1 MHFPKLAFTKQG
13 ESRPLHQSTFHNQK
27 MNFKT
32 VAQCLAI
39 SAMIAMF
46 ASPLLNFLNL
56 TKVPYIVVSMV
67 CGVFMLCTEFP
78 VFSFIF
84 AKESRCGRLVA
95 VLQTPIYKCC
105 SYAVYSVAISLSM
118 GTIFAFS
125 MISPILTL
133 LASIC
138 YGASI
143 FFDRKE
149 ASGAIFGGQSSDM
162 QVQRTES
169 SV

>member
-1 MHFPKLAFTKQG
+1 MHFPKLALTKQG
-13 ESRPLHQSTFHNQK
+13 ESRPLHHSTFSSQR
-27 MNFKT
+27 MNFQRIG
-32 VAQCLAI
+32 QCLAI

-46 ASPLLNFLNL
+46 ASPLLNFLSP
-56 TKVPYIVVSMV
+56 TKIPYIVVSMV

-95 VLQTPIYKCC
+95 ALQTPIYKCC

-133 LASIC
+133 LASIS
-138 YGASI
+138 YGVSM
-143 FFDRKE
+143 FFGRKE
-149 ASGAIFGGQSSDM
+149 ASGAIFGEQSSGM